1 MQTLPLPEPRAAEP
15 CPSPVQVWQLLL
27 THLLDKHYGI
37 TLNDIPF
44 GDDSVIQP
52 HTNSGIS
59 LCDAVNFIVERYELV
74 RTDLGRFSLTERSSL
89 IGAIDILRARRA
101 TGLIVSSGYSTI
113 TRITT
118 GRYREDEY
126 SENRSEP

>member
-15 CPSPVQVWQLLL
+15 CPSPVRIWQLLL
-27 THLLDKHYGI
+27 AHLLDKHYGLM
-37 TLNDIPF
+37 LNDTPF
-44 GDDSVIQP
+44 GDNSVIQA
-52 HTNSGIS
+52 HINAGIS

-74 RTDLGRFSLTERSSL
+74 RTDHSRFSLTERSSL

-118 GRYREDEY
+118 GQYQGGKAQ
-126 SENRSEP
+126 

>member
-1 MQTLPLPEPRAAEP
+1 MQTLLLPEPRAAEP
-15 CPSPVQVWQLLL
+15 CPSSVQVWQLLIA
-27 THLLDKHYGI
+27 HLLDKHYGL
-37 TLNDIPF
+37 TLNDTPF
-44 GDDSVIQP
+44 GDDGVIQE
-52 HTNSGIS
+52 HINAGIS

-74 RTDLGRFSLTERSSL
+74 RTDYSRFSLTERSSL

-118 GRYREDEY
+118 GRYQGGEAQ
-126 SENRSEP
+126 

>member
-15 CPSPVQVWQLLL
+15 YPSPVQVWQLLL
-27 THLLDKHYGI
+27 THLLNKHYGL
-37 TLNDIPF
+37 TLIDTPF
-44 GDDSVIQP
+44 GDDSVIQA
-52 HTNSGIS
+52 HINAGIS
-59 LCDAVNFIVERYELV
+59 LCDAFNFIVERYELV
-74 RTDLGRFSLTERSSL
+74 RTDHSHFNLSERSSL

-118 GRYREDEY
+118 GRYREDKTQ
-126 SENRSEP
+126 

>member
-1 MQTLPLPEPRAAEP
+1 
-15 CPSPVQVWQLLL
+15 VQVWQLLL
-27 THLLDKHYGI
+27 THLLDKHYGL
-37 TLNDIPF
+37 TLNDTPL
-44 GDDSVIQP
+44 GDDSVIQA
-52 HTNSGIS
+52 HINAGIS

-74 RTDLGRFSLTERSSL
+74 RTDHSQSSFTGSSSL

-118 GRYREDEY
+118 GRYWEDTAQ
-126 SENRSEP
+126 

>member
-1 MQTLPLPEPRAAEP
+1 MQNLPLPEPRAAEP

-27 THLLDKHYGI
+27 THLLDKHYGLK
-37 TLNDIPF
+37 LNDTPF
-44 GDDSVIQP
+44 VDDSVIQA
-52 HTNSGIS
+52 HINAGIS

-74 RTDLGRFSLTERSSL
+74 RTDHSSFGLTERCSL

-113 TRITT
+113 TRIKT
-118 GRYREDEY
+118 GRYWEDTAQ
-126 SENRSEP
+126 

>member
-15 CPSPVQVWQLLL
+15 CPSPVRVWQLLL
-27 THLLDKHYGI
+27 AHLLDKHYGLM
-37 TLNDIPF
+37 LNDTPF
-44 GDDSVIQP
+44 GDNSVIQA
-52 HTNSGIS
+52 HINAGIS

-74 RTDLGRFSLTERSSL
+74 RTDHSRFSLTERSSL

-118 GRYREDEY
+118 GQYQGGKAQ
-126 SENRSEP
+126 

>member
-1 MQTLPLPEPRAAEP
+1 M
-15 CPSPVQVWQLLL
+15 QVWQLLL
-27 THLLDKHYGI
+27 THLLDKHYGL
-37 TLNDIPF
+37 TLNDTPF
-44 GDDSVIQP
+44 GDDSVIQA
-52 HTNSGIS
+52 HINAGIS

-74 RTDLGRFSLTERSSL
+74 RTDHSCFSLTEHSSL

-118 GRYREDEY
+118 GRYQGGEAQ
-126 SENRSEP
+126 

>member
-15 CPSPVQVWQLLL
+15 CPSPVRIWQLLL
-27 THLLDKHYGI
+27 AHLLDKHYGLM
-37 TLNDIPF
+37 LNDTPF
-44 GDDSVIQP
+44 GDNSVIQA
-52 HTNSGIS
+52 HINAGIS

-74 RTDLGRFSLTERSSL
+74 RTDHSRFSLTERSSL

-118 GRYREDEY
+118 GQYEGGKAQ
-126 SENRSEP
+126 

>member
-1 MQTLPLPEPRAAEP
+1 MQNLPLLEPRAAEP
-15 CPSPVQVWQLLL
+15 CPSPVQVWQMLL
-27 THLLDKHYGI
+27 THLLDKHYGLSLI
-37 TLNDIPF
+37 DTPF
-44 GDDSVIQP
+44 GDDSVIQA
-52 HTNSGIS
+52 HINAGIS

-74 RTDLGRFSLTERSSL
+74 RTDHSRSGLSERTSL

-118 GRYREDEY
+118 GRYREDKTQ
-126 SENRSEP
+126 

>member
-1 MQTLPLPEPRAAEP
+1 MQNLPLPEPRAAES

-27 THLLDKHYGI
+27 TYLLDKHYGLR
-37 TLNDIPF
+37 LNDTPL
-44 GDDSVIQP
+44 GDDSVIQA
-52 HTNSGIS
+52 HINAGIS

-74 RTDLGRFSLTERSSL
+74 RTDQSRSSLTGRSSL
-89 IGAIDILRARRA
+89 IAAIDILRARRA

-118 GRYREDEY
+118 GWNREDKTQ
-126 SENRSEP
+126 

>member
-1 MQTLPLPEPRAAEP
+1 MQNLPLPEPRAAEP

-27 THLLDKHYGI
+27 THLLDKHYSL
-37 TLNDIPF
+37 TLIDTPF
-44 GDDSVIQP
+44 GDDNVIQA
-52 HTNSGIS
+52 HINAGIS

-74 RTDLGRFSLTERSSL
+74 RTDHSRFSLSERSSL
-89 IGAIDILRARRA
+89 ISAIDILRARRA

-118 GRYREDEY
+118 GQYQGGKAQ
-126 SENRSEP
+126 

>member
-1 MQTLPLPEPRAAEP
+1 MQTLLLPEPRAAEP
-15 CPSPVQVWQLLL
+15 CPPPVQVWQLLIA
-27 THLLDKHYGI
+27 HLLDKHYGL
-37 TLNDIPF
+37 TLNDTPF
-44 GDDSVIQP
+44 GDDGVIQE
-52 HTNSGIS
+52 HINAGIS

-74 RTDLGRFSLTERSSL
+74 RTDYRRFSLTERSSL

-118 GRYREDEY
+118 GRYQGGEAQ
-126 SENRSEP
+126 

>member
-1 MQTLPLPEPRAAEP
+1 MQNLPLPEPRAAES

-27 THLLDKHYGI
+27 THLLDKHYGL
-37 TLNDIPF
+37 TLIDTPF
-44 GDDSVIQP
+44 GDDSVIQA
-52 HTNSGIS
+52 HINAGIS
-59 LCDAVNFIVERYELV
+59 LCNAVNFIVERYELV
-74 RTDLGRFSLTERSSL
+74 RTDNSRFNLSERSSL

-118 GRYREDEY
+118 GRYRQEK
-126 SENRSEP
+126 PQ